1 MPIQNSFHF
10 SIQLKPS
17 FPSTLQ
23 RLRPYGLYGSATC
36 KSILNNFFLRIFQH
50 IDLSA
55 EVHLA
60 GPRVK
65 ILERSIL
72 IGNFYIKGLRTL
84 LIKGTLL
91 PKTTFHFQ
99 KKMLLSFKWY
109 CCLPKLGHFATL
121 FGSPM
126 YSLLPV
132 STDNVY
138 KCNWLVFA
146 KTNYKRSLWYFITL
160 MMEKTGL
167 GPLIPSAIAW
177 RKYGW
182 FSS

>member
-99 KKMLLSFKWY
+99 KKNVAQLQVI
-109 CCLPKLGHFATL
+109 
-121 FGSPM
+121 
-126 YSLLPV
+126 LLP
-132 STDNVY
+132 
-138 KCNWLVFA
+138 A
-146 KTNYKRSLWYFITL
+146 
-160 MMEKTGL
+160 EA
-167 GPLIPSAIAW
+167 GPLCHFIWISHVLLTSCFD
-177 RKYGW
+177 R
-182 FSS
+182 